1 MALKRTRTIFE
12 AMVVDEI
19 RATQRN
25 VEHATADRNDDARQ
39 AVLEVMARIQDD
51 LPRDVHRFLDRYPI
65 LLAASA
71 GDVSQA
77 YLRDQLDQVVRDIK
91 GA

>member
-1 MALKRTRTIFE
+1 MALKRTRDIFE

-25 VEHATADRNDDARQ
+25 AERVTVDRNDAARQ
-39 AVLEVMARIQDD
+39 AVLEVMTRIQND
-51 LPRDVHRFLDRYPI
+51 LPRNVHRFLDRYPI

-77 YLRDQLDQVVRDIK
+77 YLRDQLDQVVSDLK